1 MKGRAAV
8 LWVLLQCKLASHA
21 YRNLQNPCTFVLT
34 FECQASSCQLRTS
47 TQKRRKLETLAR
59 PSFKVKQ
66 KLRPLALQIL
76 TAPSTYFLYSIF
88 FPVTCTV
95 SKIGDSCWKLWTCVK
110 DANFCRLIEH
120 LASSKL
126 SQQDPGETSR
136 CIKVRRLKNRWK
148 RAWPGLT
155 LNLSEQ
161 GKH

>member
-47 TQKRRKLETLAR
+47 TQKRRKLETPAR

-76 TAPSTYFLYSIF
+76 TAPSTYFLVFSSLWRARCLRSETVVENCEHAWRMQTFVDLSNIWRVQSF
-88 FPVTCTV
+88 RNRTRETPLGV
-95 SKIGDSCWKLWTCVK
+95 SKCDDSKTDGNELGL
-110 DANFCRLIEH
+110 D
-120 LASSKL
+120 
-126 SQQDPGETSR
+126 
-136 CIKVRRLKNRWK
+136 
-148 RAWPGLT
+148 WPWI
-155 LNLSEQ
+155 
-161 GKH
+161 